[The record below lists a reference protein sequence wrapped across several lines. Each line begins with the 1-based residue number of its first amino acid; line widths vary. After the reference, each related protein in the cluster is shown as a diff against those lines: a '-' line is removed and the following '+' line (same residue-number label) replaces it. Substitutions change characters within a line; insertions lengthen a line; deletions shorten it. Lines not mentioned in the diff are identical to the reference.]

1 MLMALYNNYLLE
13 FILTYHL
20 DYVFYRSFKIFYS
33 KELNT
38 AGAIEVL
45 FPSIIPE
52 ELWQESE
59 RWDAYGDQLL
69 KMTDRLGR
77 QYCFGPTHEE
87 VVTEMAKQFIH
98 SYKQLPLNVYQIQTK
113 FRDELSPDL
122 A

>member
-1 MLMALYNNYLLE
+1 MRLSQYFFSTLKEVPKDAEIASHQLMLRAGFIQQLSSGIYSYLPLGLRVLQK
-13 FILTYHL
+13 FQDIL
-20 DYVFYRSFKIFYS
+20 R

-77 QYCFGPTHEE
+77 QYCFW
-87 VVTEMAKQFIH
+87 AD
-98 SYKQLPLNVYQIQTK
+98 S
-113 FRDELSPDL
+113 
-122 A
+122 